1 MYSFNLLKRSLRKSI
16 DINLFKNLFIFYLVF
31 SVIYEPIQIG
41 LVKNLLLPFS
51 SLISSPF
58 AGGIIGGALGLI
70 TGIVTF
76 VFYTILLTAIRSS
89 EEESKIRIPRM
100 NILSRKIF
108 KVYLSALFSSLLI
121 GLGSL
126 AFIVPGVILFKRYI
140 YVSIIAEKEDKMG
153 LIDILRR
160 SREVSDVNGWLT
172 VRSLF
177 YSFGLYFILFLLVYL
192 VNPAFNISESV
203 VVDFF
208 AGWFFPVIFYST
220 SFYGFQDAVNHQLE
234 T

>member
-1 MYSFNLLKRSLRKSI
+1 M
-16 DINLFKNLFIFYLVF
+16 
-31 SVIYEPIQIG
+31 
-41 LVKNLLLPFS
+41 
-51 SLISSPF
+51 SSPL
-58 AGGIIGGALGLI
+58 ASGIIGGALGLI

-89 EEESKIRIPRM
+89 EEESKIIIPRI
-100 NILSRKIF
+100 NILSRKVF
-108 KVYLSALFSSLLI
+108 KVYVSGILSFLLI
-121 GLGSL
+121 PLGSL

-140 YVSIIAEKEDKMG
+140 YVSIIAEKEEKMG

-160 SREVSDVNGWLT
+160 SREISEVNGWLT

-177 YSFGLYFILFLLVYL
+177 YSFGLYFILLLVSL
-192 VNPAFNISESV
+192 SNPAFNISESV
-203 VVDFF
+203 VFSF
-208 AGWFFPVIFYST
+208 IAGWFFPVIFYST